1 MGIKTKWD
9 WMDLLLVL
17 ALICVLFGGIRL
29 LIVGTG
35 MGVWLAEV
43 GLNGWVTLGLY
54 LLQTAVIL
62 VPFYFLVVRRYKVN
76 WKDLGFR
83 WIGWKKLIKY
93 AILGYVGY
101 LVLSGLLLN
110 FLWSLGLDEIPG
122 FQKQQPILPFFGE
135 ENWQV
140 MIGFVVIAMIA
151 PIVEEMFFRGFMLP
165 TLVKNLNVFWGSVL
179 TAAIFALIHFELQ
192 IVIPIFI
199 LGLILNGLF
208 LKSRSLWPGIGFHVL
223 NNVLAFSVEWAML
236 QGWIPEL
243 EEFAMGVFMFFWD
256 FWWKQKTDFIWTKS
270 VISINY

>member
-1 MGIKTKWD
+1 M
-9 WMDLLLVL
+9 
-17 ALICVLFGGIRL
+17 
-29 LIVGTG
+29 
-35 MGVWLAEV
+35 
-43 GLNGWVTLGLY
+43 
-54 LLQTAVIL
+54 
-62 VPFYFLVVRRYKVN
+62 
-76 WKDLGFR
+76 
-83 WIGWKKLIKY
+83 
-93 AILGYVGY
+93 
-101 LVLSGLLLN
+101 LSGLLLN

-243 EEFAMGVFMFFWD
+243 EEFAMGVFMFF
-256 FWWKQKTDFIWTKS
+256 
-270 VISINY
+270 